1 MIGVTSLLSCSMYD
15 DTLIWEKLNDHER
28 RLAALEELC
37 EKLNSDVE
45 SMQTIIEA
53 LQNNDYVTSVT
64 PIYEGDDVI
73 GYTIVFSKSGAVSIY
88 NGRDGKDGSDGTDG
102 ENGADGQDGH
112 TPVIGVRQDTD
123 GVYYWTIDGEWLLDE
138 NGNKLRVTGKDG
150 QDGADGEDGTDGEDG
165 ADGENGADGQDGKDG
180 HTPVIGVKQDT
191 DGIYYWTI
199 DGNWLLDENGNK
211 VPTTGSDGQ
220 DGSNGADGEN
230 GQDGKDGD
238 SFFSSVDTSN
248 GDYVV
253 ITLAD
258 GTVIK
263 LPTWQ
268 AFENLQNTI
277 NQINSNL
284 SALQQIVTALQ
295 NNDYVLSVTPI
306 YEGGEVVG
314 YTIVFSKSGAVSIF
328 NGKDG
333 KDGSN
338 GSNGTNGQD
347 GHTPVIGVR
356 QDTDGV
362 YYWTIDGEW
371 LLDENGNKLRVTGKD
386 GQDGADGE
394 DGTDGEDGVD
404 GEDGADGQDGKDG
417 KDGHTPVIGVK
428 QDTDGIYYWTIDGN
442 WLLDENGNK
451 VPTTG
456 ADGQDGSNGA
466 DGENGQD
473 GKDGDSFFSSVDTSN
488 GDYVVITLADGTV
501 IKLPTWQ
508 AFENLQNTVNQINSN
523 LNALQQIVT
532 ALQNN
537 DYVLSVTP
545 IYEGGEVVGYTIVFS
560 KSGAVSIFNGKD
572 GSNGSNGT
580 NGQDGHTPV
589 IGVRQDTDGVYYW
602 TIDGEWL
609 LDENG
614 NKLRVTGK
622 DGQDGADGEDGTD
635 GDDGEN
641 GADGEDGKD
650 GHTPVIGVKQ
660 DTDGIYYWTIDG
672 NWLLDENGN
681 KVPTTGADGQDGSN
695 GADGADG
702 KDGDSFFS
710 SVDTSNGDYVVIT
723 LADGTIIKLPTW
735 QALENLK
742 NTVNQINSNLN
753 ALQQIVTALQN
764 NDYVLS
770 VTPIYEGGEVVGYTI
785 VFSKSGAV
793 SIFNGKDG
801 KDGSNGSN
809 GINGQDGHTPVIG
822 VRQYTDGVYYW
833 TIDGEWLLDENG
845 NKLRVTGKDGQDG
858 ADGED
863 GTDGEDGVD
872 GEDGADGQ
880 DGKDGH
886 TPVIGVKQDTDGI
899 YYWTIDG
906 NWLLDENGNKVP
918 TTGADGQDGSN
929 GADGADGD
937 SFFSSVT
944 EDDKCVYLTLADG
957 TEIVIPKYPKAPI
970 TLTLGSVT
978 GFTASFNGTVH
989 QKSLDLKV
997 TVYYS
1002 TTPDLTV
1009 YKHRGSLA
1017 HTEFPEDTF
1026 VMKLKELA
1034 ANTTYYYFVEII
1046 GNGNTSYSEI
1056 SSFRTT
1062 EPDSYI
1068 DWGEGENVGGDI

>member
-1 MIGVTSLLSCSMYD
+1 MGMFTCTFCGSAFSLVDENFARHFDVKFHTFGQGCIYWVMFKKLFFCFLIGVTSLLSCSMYD

-64 PIYEGDDVI
+64 PIYEGDDII
-73 GYTIVFSKSGAVSIY
+73 GYTIIFSKSGAVSIY

-123 GVYYWTIDGEWLLDE
+123 GVYYWTIDGEWFLDE

-150 QDGADGEDGTDGEDG
+150 QDGADG
-165 ADGENGADGQDGKDG
+165 QDGKDG
-180 HTPVIGVKQDT
+180 HTPVFGVKQDT

-199 DGNWLLDENGNK
+199 DGSWLLDENGNK
-211 VPTTGSDGQ
+211 IPTTGSDGQ
-220 DGSNGADGEN
+220 DGSNGADGED
-230 GQDGKDGD
+230 GADGKDGD

-248 GDYVV
+248 GDYVA

-268 AFENLQNTI
+268 AFENLQNTV

-314 YTIVFSKSGAVSIF
+314 YTIVFSKSGAISIF

-386 GQDGADGE
+386 GADGE
-394 DGTDGEDGVD
+394 DGNDGEDGVD
-404 GEDGADGQDGKDG
+404 GE
-417 KDGHTPVIGVK
+417 
-428 QDTDGIYYWTIDGN
+428 N
-442 WLLDENGNK
+442 
-451 VPTTG
+451 
-456 ADGQDGSNGA
+456 
-466 DGENGQD
+466 
-473 GKDGDSFFSSVDTSN
+473 
-488 GDYVVITLADGTV
+488 
-501 IKLPTWQ
+501 
-508 AFENLQNTVNQINSN
+508 
-523 LNALQQIVT
+523 
-532 ALQNN
+532 
-537 DYVLSVTP
+537 
-545 IYEGGEVVGYTIVFS
+545 
-560 KSGAVSIFNGKD
+560 
-572 GSNGSNGT
+572 
-580 NGQDGHTPV
+580 
-589 IGVRQDTDGVYYW
+589 
-602 TIDGEWL
+602 
-609 LDENG
+609 
-614 NKLRVTGK
+614 
-622 DGQDGADGEDGTD
+622 
-635 GDDGEN
+635 
-641 GADGEDGKD
+641 
-650 GHTPVIGVKQ
+650 
-660 DTDGIYYWTIDG
+660 
-672 NWLLDENGN
+672 
-681 KVPTTGADGQDGSN
+681 
-695 GADGADG
+695 
-702 KDGDSFFS
+702 
-710 SVDTSNGDYVVIT
+710 
-723 LADGTIIKLPTW
+723 
-735 QALENLK
+735 
-742 NTVNQINSNLN
+742 
-753 ALQQIVTALQN
+753 
-764 NDYVLS
+764 
-770 VTPIYEGGEVVGYTI
+770 
-785 VFSKSGAV
+785 
-793 SIFNGKDG
+793 
-801 KDGSNGSN
+801 
-809 GINGQDGHTPVIG
+809 
-822 VRQYTDGVYYW
+822 
-833 TIDGEWLLDENG
+833 
-845 NKLRVTGKDGQDG
+845 
-858 ADGED
+858 
-863 GTDGEDGVD
+863 
-872 GEDGADGQ
+872 GADGQ

-929 GADGADGD
+929 GQDGKDGD

-978 GFTASFNGTVH
+978 GFTATFNGIVH

-1009 YKHRGSLA
+1009 YKHRGSQA